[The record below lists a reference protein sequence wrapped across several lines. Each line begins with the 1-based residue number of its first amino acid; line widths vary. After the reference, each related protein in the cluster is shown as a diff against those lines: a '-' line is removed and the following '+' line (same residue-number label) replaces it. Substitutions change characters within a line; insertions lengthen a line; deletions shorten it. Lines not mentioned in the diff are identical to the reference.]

1 MKSATGGDPPC
12 ARFQGWLGT
21 SVPEWAPAL
30 LRWQRA
36 PVRHETDGAASL
48 TITAAGNTDLFADPR
63 GKPPVSSSPCAL
75 TSLEGDYL
83 LSARVTA
90 GLAASFDAGA
100 LILHAAPDRWA
111 KLALERSPQG
121 EAIVV
126 TVITQGRSDDCN
138 SIVVEGDSV
147 WFRIARSGPAF
158 AFHCS
163 LDGRWWSFVRHFTL
177 GDCEPLVG
185 FSAQSPTGEG
195 CTARFDEI
203 TLRRERLAD
212 LRDGS

>member
-1 MKSATGGDPPC
+1 MSQQTDPGIVLSA
-12 ARFQGWLGT
+12 L
-21 SVPEWAPAL
+21 PEPL
-30 LRWQRA
+30 HWQRA

-63 GKPPVSSSPCAL
+63 GGPPVRSSPCAL
-75 TSLEGDYL
+75 MPLEGDYL

-90 GLAASFDAGA
+90 GLAATFDAGA
-100 LILHAAPDRWA
+100 LILHAAADRWA

-126 TVITQGRSDDCN
+126 TVITQGKSDDCN
-138 SIVVEGDSV
+138 SIAVEGDSV
-147 WFRIARSGPAF
+147 WFRIARNGQAF

-163 LDGRWWSFVRHFTL
+163 LDGQWWSFVRHFTL
-177 GDCEPLVG
+177 GDCEPQVG

-195 CTARFDEI
+195 CTARFDDI